1 MPYTIALKNLMLAA
15 AKGTNPTTPITHV
28 GAATKS
34 ADVTGVTGTAST
46 DLINKTAHGLANG
59 TIVTF
64 TGLTGGL
71 NIVAGRIYFVI
82 STLTNTFQISTAPG
96 GTAVDFTTDLTAL
109 TALNSWVEISGG
121 SYARVAIAYNAPV
134 DGTMDDSTNGAQIN
148 IPAVG
153 NVDAVTY
160 HSASTAGT
168 LLGLDPKTRESFASA
183 GIYNV
188 TDSDLDLNAV
198 G

>member
-28 GAATKS
+28 GAFTKS

-59 TIVTF
+59 TVVTF

-71 NIVAGRIYFVI
+71 GLVAGRIYFVVNT
-82 STLTNTFQISTAPG
+82 SANTFQVSTLSG
-96 GTAVDFTTDLTAL
+96 GTATDFTTDLTAL

-121 SYARVAIAYNAPV
+121 TYARVAIAYNTPAE
-134 DGTMDDSTNGAQIN
+134 GTMDDSTNGAQIN
-148 IPAVG
+148 IPAAG
-153 NVDAVTY
+153 NVDAVSY

-168 LLGLDPKTRESFASA
+168 LLALDPKTRETFASA